1 MSKNNNNNQSSC
13 TLSYEQQNVHIFVD
27 KNIQTEK
34 KEKYKKQAVELC
46 LEPYQ
51 ISTVTLRLCL

>member
-13 TLSYEQQNVHIFVD
+13 TLSYEQQNVQIFVD

-34 KEKYKKQAVELC
+34 KEKYKKQAVELY

-51 ISTVTLRLCL
+51 ISTVTLRLYL

>member
-13 TLSYEQQNVHIFVD
+13 TLSYEQQNVQIFVD

-34 KEKYKKQAVELC
+34 KEKYKKQAVELY